1 MIKIPSIGSIG
12 RFMLMFVIMVL
23 IIKFLVPENIKLN
36 WLRI

>member
-1 MIKIPSIGSIG
+1 MNIPKVGSIL

-23 IIKFLVPENIKLN
+23 IVKFLVPENIKAA